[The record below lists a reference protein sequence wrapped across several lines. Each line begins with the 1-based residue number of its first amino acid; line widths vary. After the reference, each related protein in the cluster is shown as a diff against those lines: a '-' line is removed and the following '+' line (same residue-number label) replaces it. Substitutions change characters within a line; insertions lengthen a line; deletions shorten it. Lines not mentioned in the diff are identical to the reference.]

1 MTHGTGSHRAL
12 RRDTHGSHR
21 ALRRGVA
28 AGVAALA
35 VALVA
40 SACGGGGSSN
50 LCAGKTTT
58 AGTRAFTITS
68 GGVERTFE
76 VTAPESARQGAPAPL
91 VLVYHGVFS
100 TAEAIQQVTGMPAK
114 AAQEGFITAAGN
126 GVGRS
131 WNAGLCC
138 DPAAESGVDDV
149 AFTRDM
155 VAAIQDEYC
164 IDDSRIYATGFSNG
178 AAMVFRLACE
188 ASDLFAS
195 FVPVAGSL
203 ALFPCEPE
211 FPRAIDIINSVD
223 DPVVPFDLGEFSVLE
238 FYKHD
243 SCDAVRETTEPAANT
258 TCEVAPECADDTT
271 VLLCGVRGLSHE
283 WPGGETNPEGPFYAT
298 DVAWDFFTEHP
309 L

>member
-1 MTHGTGSHRAL
+1 MI
-12 RRDTHGSHR
+12 RRPHGSR
-21 ALRRGVA
+21 AAVRTA
-28 AGVAALA
+28 AAVRSRAAVLSGA
-35 VALVA
+35 VALALA
-40 SACGGGGSSN
+40 SACGSSSSDV
-50 LCAGKTTT
+50 CAGKTGS
-58 AGTRAFTITS
+58 AGTHVVTIES
-68 GGVERTFE
+68 GGVERTFQ
-76 VTAPESARQGAPAPL
+76 VTAPESALRGEPVPL

-100 TAEAIQQVTGMPAK
+100 TGEAIQTVTGIPEK
-114 AAQEGFITAAGN
+114 AAEEGFITAAGD

-138 DPAAESGVDDV
+138 DPAAADDVDDV
-149 AFTRDM
+149 GFTRDM
-155 VAAIQDEYC
+155 VAAIQEDYC
-164 IDDSRIYATGFSNG
+164 IDDSRIFATGFSNG

-211 FPRAIDIINSVD
+211 FPRAVDIINNVD

-243 SCDAVRETTEPAANT
+243 SCSSVRETTEPAANT

-283 WPGGETNPEGPFYAT
+283 WPGGATNPQGPFYAT
-298 DVAWDFFTEHP
+298 DAAWDFFTEHP